1 MNSLLKVKIIDML
14 FVLLMSDRLG
24 SDEVDQ
30 VNDIIQKTFW
40 KGELNGKKILGK
52 YDYGNICR

>member
-1 MNSLLKVKIIDML
+1 MNDLLKVKIIDML

-30 VNDIIQKTFW
+30 INDIIQQV
-40 KGELNGKKILGK
+40 KGLKV
-52 YDYGNICR
+52 

>member
-30 VNDIIQKTFW
+30 VNDIIQSVRD
-40 KGELNGKKILGK
+40 LVV
-52 YDYGNICR
+52 

>member
-1 MNSLLKVKIIDML
+1 MNDLLKVKIIDML

-30 VNDIIQKTFW
+30 INDIIVKVRGL
-40 KGELNGKKILGK
+40 KV
-52 YDYGNICR
+52 

>member
-1 MNSLLKVKIIDML
+1 MNSLLQVKIIDML

-30 VNDIIQKTFW
+30 INDIIQQV
-40 KGELNGKKILGK
+40 KGLKV
-52 YDYGNICR
+52 